1 MIKKI
6 DIEDFIGISTEQS
19 ITQEL
24 IKRFKKRRKESKLT
38 QKDLSIR
45 SGVSYGS
52 IRRFESSGNISLQ
65 ALLKLGRVLGCL
77 EDFKELFSRQITINI
92 KDM

>member
-6 DIEDFIGISTEQS
+6 DISDFIKISTEQS
-19 ITQEL
+19 IKQEL
-24 IKRFKKRRKESKLT
+24 VIRFKKRRKESKLT
-38 QKDLSIR
+38 QRELSVK

-52 IRRFESSGNISLQ
+52 IRRFELSGDISLQ
-65 ALLKLGRVLGCL
+65 ALLKLSRVLGTL
-77 EDFKELFSRQITINI
+77 EDFKEVFNKQITTNI